1 MSGIKKCKYITL
13 KKWINTYKFKNM
25 IIFLQYKK
33 TIVVKSSTIS
43 SKIVL
48 MYIWYSNEF
57 TTSNPVIFIQ
67 YWKKKRK
74 KKKEERSDEQLRT
87 LSLVQKRKR
96 MHGRKRNR
104 HGCKRA
110 HTSYLYTENS
120 GVLAFGSSVVTAVK
134 QCRDN
139 SGFTRVP
146 SSVLKLTTSRPF
158 LNPSWSHF
166 FLSSFFFFAPL
177 SLSLSLSFITLPHI
191 ISKGLSGKGG
201 RSI

>member
-1 MSGIKKCKYITL
+1 MLNRRQFHRKLYSC
-13 KKWINTYKFKNM
+13 
-25 IIFLQYKK
+25 IFDTRMNLRLP
-33 TIVVKSSTIS
+33 TRSSSFGT
-43 SKIVL
+43 
-48 MYIWYSNEF
+48 E
-57 TTSNPVIFIQ
+57 
-67 YWKKKRK
+67 KKKKKK